1 MSLIYGVGI
10 NDCKGWSNRETLA
23 TDDIRYR
30 TYNLWHHILMRA
42 CSPKFKSQCPTYE
55 DVTVC
60 ERWLRLSNF
69 VEDLPKIKGYELW
82 RDNPKKHIC
91 LDKDTLVA
99 GNKEYCLEKC
109 VFITKEESSRDVFTR
124 HKEKMRSKEVQ
135 SKSIATRSKAVIC
148 TYPDGR
154 EEYFPSCAEAERTGK
169 FNHSLISAVC
179 RGIKSSHHG
188 CKFRYADKV

>member
-1 MSLIYGVGI
+1 MSLVYGVGI
-10 NDCKGWSNRETLA
+10 NDCAGWSNRETLA

-42 CSPKFKSQCPTYE
+42 CSPKFKSQYPTYE

-109 VFITKEESSRDVFTR
+109 VFITKEESSRDVFNR
-124 HKEKMRSKEVQ
+124 HKEKMRSPEVKERNVAPRR
-135 SKSIATRSKAVIC
+135 KPVIC
-148 TYPDGR
+148 TYPDGT
-154 EEYFPSCAEAERTGK
+154 EKTFASASEAEALEGFCHSYIAKVCLGK
-169 FNHSLISAVC
+169 ANI
-179 RGIKSSHHG
+179 HHG
-188 CKFRYADKV
+188 CKFRYADKA